1 MARVWNAWRAQR
13 HGAEPTARA
22 VGPVRARPVPLGTVR
37 AGSVRST
44 ARFGM
49 FTRTSPRVA
58 SRVVTAAFFDEDPAW
73 DAVVAAEKAADETNT
88 QHDARDGAAL
98 AMSDD
103 FVASKPLE
111 YERSVAAFVCL
122 AVAAVVLSVPF
133 GFVRWNLSTL
143 APLVWWQLGLS
154 TGVGTLMA
162 APLVYACTLPAIRA
176 RCNLPVLARASFGV
190 RGGKIAD
197 LGRGILGLVLFTL
210 ITLAGGEAVLGAASA
225 LANNGVLYDGVFA
238 DPDSFAGLV
247 ERLVAYVAFWAAQC
261 AVLVNLRPDKR
272 LMWCARGGSALVCF
286 HFIRAV
292 AAGFR
297 EAALLDLPL
306 APLVPEFW
314 THAVLTAGVW
324 FTLAALLPDYA
335 RKCVNEDGYL
345 KAQAFWLP
353 LLAGC
358 VAVAALGVTGESS
371 PVACLLS
378 VAAACLVTNATA
390 TSVGAVSAIRAW
402 KPQGAKR
409 SAFIVALVALIAAPL
424 AMTWQQVIAASSWAV
439 GIGSLLVAPAI
450 GVVLAHY
457 WLRSGRSIDAESLY
471 KRDDT
476 NGKYWYQGG
485 VSVRAVAALF
495 VGAAPN
501 LAALAAGVVAS
512 LKSTGQM
519 RLNLYIVNS
528 EYSSL
533 VGMFLAAG
541 TYVASLALFPLIPRW
556 MESAQVLQQ
565 FVMCLEQTV
574 ALFAF
579 CVTFVLSIPGKL
591 AAKFL
596 EFQAERTARAAA
608 IADTESNSTEAQA
621 WIDGWKD
628 GQPDVKVTRAMRTV
642 DAGSIGR
649 RVQARLDAQEAEER
663 RKLDEVMKKP
673 DVVLAKKDMDRARK
687 EATDAVAQYEEATKM
702 SFGADRDLALK
713 EARRLVEASYQLK
726 VKCEMHFEALVYKY
740 MDKIIRDAG
749 APAEEKE
756 RAMVAAVN
764 TIKAEARAAAE
775 AAKEALKTAAEAA
788 KRRRE
793 EEEARKKE
801 FEAEMKAAK
810 EAEAK
815 AKVEAA
821 AKAKAEA
828 EAKAKA
834 EVEAKAKAEAEAK
847 AKAEAEAKAKAEAE
861 AKAAA
866 KAEEE
871 RKNIQA
877 EVEAKARAK
886 AEAAEKAKAEA
897 AAKAKA
903 EEEAA
908 GKRAAENAAKAKAEE
923 EAAKV
928 KAEKEAAFAEDEMVI
943 KLAEPAPTDPELPN
957 ASATTAVA
965 SGDTNGAL
973 GVLVLLA
980 AILVFVAAAM
990 MGTDGLNV

>member
-1 MARVWNAWRAQR
+1 
-13 HGAEPTARA
+13 
-22 VGPVRARPVPLGTVR
+22 
-37 AGSVRST
+37 
-44 ARFGM
+44 
-49 FTRTSPRVA
+49 
-58 SRVVTAAFFDEDPAW
+58 
-73 DAVVAAEKAADETNT
+73 
-88 QHDARDGAAL
+88 
-98 AMSDD
+98 
-103 FVASKPLE
+103 
-111 YERSVAAFVCL
+111 
-122 AVAAVVLSVPF
+122 
-133 GFVRWNLSTL
+133 
-143 APLVWWQLGLS
+143 
-154 TGVGTLMA
+154 
-162 APLVYACTLPAIRA
+162 
-176 RCNLPVLARASFGV
+176 
-190 RGGKIAD
+190 
-197 LGRGILGLVLFTL
+197 
-210 ITLAGGEAVLGAASA
+210 
-225 LANNGVLYDGVFA
+225 
-238 DPDSFAGLV
+238 
-247 ERLVAYVAFWAAQC
+247 
-261 AVLVNLRPDKR
+261 
-272 LMWCARGGSALVCF
+272 
-286 HFIRAV
+286 
-292 AAGFR
+292 
-297 EAALLDLPL
+297 
-306 APLVPEFW
+306 
-314 THAVLTAGVW
+314 
-324 FTLAALLPDYA
+324 
-335 RKCVNEDGYL
+335 
-345 KAQAFWLP
+345 
-353 LLAGC
+353 
-358 VAVAALGVTGESS
+358 
-371 PVACLLS
+371 
-378 VAAACLVTNATA
+378 
-390 TSVGAVSAIRAW
+390 
-402 KPQGAKR
+402 
-409 SAFIVALVALIAAPL
+409 
-424 AMTWQQVIAASSWAV
+424 
-439 GIGSLLVAPAI
+439 
-450 GVVLAHY
+450 
-457 WLRSGRSIDAESLY
+457 
-471 KRDDT
+471 
-476 NGKYWYQGG
+476 
-485 VSVRAVAALF
+485 
-495 VGAAPN
+495 
-501 LAALAAGVVAS
+501 
-512 LKSTGQM
+512 
-519 RLNLYIVNS
+519 
-528 EYSSL
+528 
-533 VGMFLAAG
+533 
-541 TYVASLALFPLIPRW
+541 
-556 MESAQVLQQ
+556 
-565 FVMCLEQTV
+565 
-574 ALFAF
+574 
-579 CVTFVLSIPGKL
+579 LSIPGKL

-810 EAEAK
+810 
-815 AKVEAA
+815 
-821 AKAKAEA
+821 
-828 EAKAKA
+828 
-834 EVEAKAKAEAEAK
+834 
-847 AKAEAEAKAKAEAE
+847 
-861 AKAAA
+861 
-866 KAEEE
+866 
-871 RKNIQA
+871 
-877 EVEAKARAK
+877 
-886 AEAAEKAKAEA
+886 AEA

-957 ASATTAVA
+957 ASATTAMA

>member
-1 MARVWNAWRAQR
+1 
-13 HGAEPTARA
+13 
-22 VGPVRARPVPLGTVR
+22 
-37 AGSVRST
+37 
-44 ARFGM
+44 
-49 FTRTSPRVA
+49 
-58 SRVVTAAFFDEDPAW
+58 
-73 DAVVAAEKAADETNT
+73 
-88 QHDARDGAAL
+88 
-98 AMSDD
+98 
-103 FVASKPLE
+103 
-111 YERSVAAFVCL
+111 
-122 AVAAVVLSVPF
+122 
-133 GFVRWNLSTL
+133 
-143 APLVWWQLGLS
+143 
-154 TGVGTLMA
+154 
-162 APLVYACTLPAIRA
+162 
-176 RCNLPVLARASFGV
+176 
-190 RGGKIAD
+190 
-197 LGRGILGLVLFTL
+197 
-210 ITLAGGEAVLGAASA
+210 
-225 LANNGVLYDGVFA
+225 
-238 DPDSFAGLV
+238 
-247 ERLVAYVAFWAAQC
+247 
-261 AVLVNLRPDKR
+261 
-272 LMWCARGGSALVCF
+272 
-286 HFIRAV
+286 
-292 AAGFR
+292 
-297 EAALLDLPL
+297 
-306 APLVPEFW
+306 
-314 THAVLTAGVW
+314 
-324 FTLAALLPDYA
+324 
-335 RKCVNEDGYL
+335 
-345 KAQAFWLP
+345 
-353 LLAGC
+353 
-358 VAVAALGVTGESS
+358 
-371 PVACLLS
+371 
-378 VAAACLVTNATA
+378 
-390 TSVGAVSAIRAW
+390 
-402 KPQGAKR
+402 
-409 SAFIVALVALIAAPL
+409 
-424 AMTWQQVIAASSWAV
+424 
-439 GIGSLLVAPAI
+439 
-450 GVVLAHY
+450 
-457 WLRSGRSIDAESLY
+457 
-471 KRDDT
+471 
-476 NGKYWYQGG
+476 
-485 VSVRAVAALF
+485 
-495 VGAAPN
+495 
-501 LAALAAGVVAS
+501 
-512 LKSTGQM
+512 
-519 RLNLYIVNS
+519 
-528 EYSSL
+528 
-533 VGMFLAAG
+533 
-541 TYVASLALFPLIPRW
+541 

-565 FVMCLEQTV
+565 FVMCMEQTV

-591 AAKFL
+591 AAKFF

-628 GQPDVKVTRAMRTV
+628 GQPDVKVDSSAMRTV

-928 KAEKEAAFAEDEMVI
+928 KAEKEAAFAADEMVK

>member
-1 MARVWNAWRAQR
+1 M
-13 HGAEPTARA
+13 
-22 VGPVRARPVPLGTVR
+22 
-37 AGSVRST
+37 
-44 ARFGM
+44 
-49 FTRTSPRVA
+49 
-58 SRVVTAAFFDEDPAW
+58 
-73 DAVVAAEKAADETNT
+73 
-88 QHDARDGAAL
+88 
-98 AMSDD
+98 
-103 FVASKPLE
+103 
-111 YERSVAAFVCL
+111 
-122 AVAAVVLSVPF
+122 
-133 GFVRWNLSTL
+133 
-143 APLVWWQLGLS
+143 
-154 TGVGTLMA
+154 
-162 APLVYACTLPAIRA
+162 
-176 RCNLPVLARASFGV
+176 
-190 RGGKIAD
+190 
-197 LGRGILGLVLFTL
+197 
-210 ITLAGGEAVLGAASA
+210 
-225 LANNGVLYDGVFA
+225 
-238 DPDSFAGLV
+238 
-247 ERLVAYVAFWAAQC
+247 
-261 AVLVNLRPDKR
+261 
-272 LMWCARGGSALVCF
+272 
-286 HFIRAV
+286 
-292 AAGFR
+292 
-297 EAALLDLPL
+297 
-306 APLVPEFW
+306 
-314 THAVLTAGVW
+314 
-324 FTLAALLPDYA
+324 
-335 RKCVNEDGYL
+335 
-345 KAQAFWLP
+345 
-353 LLAGC
+353 
-358 VAVAALGVTGESS
+358 
-371 PVACLLS
+371 
-378 VAAACLVTNATA
+378 TNATA

-409 SAFIVALVALIAAPL
+409 SAFIVALTALIAAPL

-476 NGKYWYQGG
+476 QGKYWYQGG

-541 TYVASLALFPLIPRW
+541 TYVASLALFPLIPAW

-565 FVMCLEQTV
+565 FVMCMEQTV

-596 EFQAERTARAAA
+596 EFQAERTPRAAA

-628 GQPDVKVTRAMRTV
+628 GQPDVKVVKAMRTV

-834 EVEAKAKAEAEAK
+834 E
-847 AKAEAEAKAKAEAE
+847 AEAKAKAEAE

-928 KAEKEAAFAEDEMVI
+928 KAEKEAAFAADEMVK

>member
-1 MARVWNAWRAQR
+1 LEILLVASPTTAKMFVSTAGVMAPVARVWNAWRAQR

-154 TGVGTLMA
+154 TGVGTAMA

-190 RGGKIAD
+190 RGAKIAD

-261 AVLVNLRPDKR
+261 AVLVTLRPDKR

-409 SAFIVALVALIAAPL
+409 SAFIVALVGAHRGAARDD
-424 AMTWQQVIAASSWAV
+424 VAA
-439 GIGSLLVAPAI
+439 GHR
-450 GVVLAHY
+450 GVVVGRGYRFAARRARHRSRAGALLAQVRAIHRRRVFIQTRRY
-457 WLRSGRSIDAESLY
+457 ARVSTGTRVGSASAPWLRS
-471 KRDDT
+471 
-476 NGKYWYQGG
+476 
-485 VSVRAVAALF
+485 
-495 VGAAPN
+495 
-501 LAALAAGVVAS
+501 
-512 LKSTGQM
+512 
-519 RLNLYIVNS
+519 
-528 EYSSL
+528 SS
-533 VGMFLAAG
+533 
-541 TYVASLALFPLIPRW
+541 
-556 MESAQVLQQ
+556 
-565 FVMCLEQTV
+565 
-574 ALFAF
+574 
-579 CVTFVLSIPGKL
+579 
-591 AAKFL
+591 
-596 EFQAERTARAAA
+596 
-608 IADTESNSTEAQA
+608 
-621 WIDGWKD
+621 
-628 GQPDVKVTRAMRTV
+628 
-642 DAGSIGR
+642 
-649 RVQARLDAQEAEER
+649 ER
-663 RKLDEVMKKP
+663 RP
-673 DVVLAKKDMDRARK
+673 
-687 EATDAVAQYEEATKM
+687 TW
-702 SFGADRDLALK
+702 
-713 EARRLVEASYQLK
+713 RL
-726 VKCEMHFEALVYKY
+726 
-740 MDKIIRDAG
+740 
-749 APAEEKE
+749 
-756 RAMVAAVN
+756 
-764 TIKAEARAAAE
+764 
-775 AAKEALKTAAEAA
+775 
-788 KRRRE
+788 
-793 EEEARKKE
+793 
-801 FEAEMKAAK
+801 
-810 EAEAK
+810 
-815 AKVEAA
+815 
-821 AKAKAEA
+821 
-828 EAKAKA
+828 
-834 EVEAKAKAEAEAK
+834 
-847 AKAEAEAKAKAEAE
+847 
-861 AKAAA
+861 
-866 KAEEE
+866 
-871 RKNIQA
+871 
-877 EVEAKARAK
+877 
-886 AEAAEKAKAEA
+886 
-897 AAKAKA
+897 
-903 EEEAA
+903 
-908 GKRAAENAAKAKAEE
+908 
-923 EAAKV
+923 
-928 KAEKEAAFAEDEMVI
+928 
-943 KLAEPAPTDPELPN
+943 
-957 ASATTAVA
+957 
-965 SGDTNGAL
+965 
-973 GVLVLLA
+973 
-980 AILVFVAAAM
+980 
-990 MGTDGLNV
+990 

>member
-1 MARVWNAWRAQR
+1 
-13 HGAEPTARA
+13 
-22 VGPVRARPVPLGTVR
+22 
-37 AGSVRST
+37 
-44 ARFGM
+44 
-49 FTRTSPRVA
+49 
-58 SRVVTAAFFDEDPAW
+58 
-73 DAVVAAEKAADETNT
+73 
-88 QHDARDGAAL
+88 
-98 AMSDD
+98 
-103 FVASKPLE
+103 
-111 YERSVAAFVCL
+111 
-122 AVAAVVLSVPF
+122 
-133 GFVRWNLSTL
+133 
-143 APLVWWQLGLS
+143 
-154 TGVGTLMA
+154 
-162 APLVYACTLPAIRA
+162 
-176 RCNLPVLARASFGV
+176 
-190 RGGKIAD
+190 
-197 LGRGILGLVLFTL
+197 
-210 ITLAGGEAVLGAASA
+210 
-225 LANNGVLYDGVFA
+225 
-238 DPDSFAGLV
+238 
-247 ERLVAYVAFWAAQC
+247 
-261 AVLVNLRPDKR
+261 
-272 LMWCARGGSALVCF
+272 
-286 HFIRAV
+286 
-292 AAGFR
+292 
-297 EAALLDLPL
+297 
-306 APLVPEFW
+306 
-314 THAVLTAGVW
+314 
-324 FTLAALLPDYA
+324 
-335 RKCVNEDGYL
+335 
-345 KAQAFWLP
+345 
-353 LLAGC
+353 
-358 VAVAALGVTGESS
+358 
-371 PVACLLS
+371 
-378 VAAACLVTNATA
+378 
-390 TSVGAVSAIRAW
+390 
-402 KPQGAKR
+402 
-409 SAFIVALVALIAAPL
+409 
-424 AMTWQQVIAASSWAV
+424 
-439 GIGSLLVAPAI
+439 
-450 GVVLAHY
+450 
-457 WLRSGRSIDAESLY
+457 
-471 KRDDT
+471 
-476 NGKYWYQGG
+476 
-485 VSVRAVAALF
+485 
-495 VGAAPN
+495 
-501 LAALAAGVVAS
+501 
-512 LKSTGQM
+512 M

-541 TYVASLALFPLIPRW
+541 TYVASLALFPLIPAW

-565 FVMCLEQTV
+565 FVMCMEQTV

-628 GQPDVKVTRAMRTV
+628 GQPDVKVVKAMRTV

-834 EVEAKAKAEAEAK
+834 E
-847 AKAEAEAKAKAEAE
+847 AE

-928 KAEKEAAFAEDEMVI
+928 KAEKEAAFAADEMVK

>member
-1 MARVWNAWRAQR
+1 M
-13 HGAEPTARA
+13 
-22 VGPVRARPVPLGTVR
+22 
-37 AGSVRST
+37 
-44 ARFGM
+44 
-49 FTRTSPRVA
+49 
-58 SRVVTAAFFDEDPAW
+58 
-73 DAVVAAEKAADETNT
+73 
-88 QHDARDGAAL
+88 
-98 AMSDD
+98 
-103 FVASKPLE
+103 
-111 YERSVAAFVCL
+111 
-122 AVAAVVLSVPF
+122 
-133 GFVRWNLSTL
+133 
-143 APLVWWQLGLS
+143 
-154 TGVGTLMA
+154 
-162 APLVYACTLPAIRA
+162 
-176 RCNLPVLARASFGV
+176 
-190 RGGKIAD
+190 
-197 LGRGILGLVLFTL
+197 
-210 ITLAGGEAVLGAASA
+210 
-225 LANNGVLYDGVFA
+225 
-238 DPDSFAGLV
+238 
-247 ERLVAYVAFWAAQC
+247 
-261 AVLVNLRPDKR
+261 
-272 LMWCARGGSALVCF
+272 
-286 HFIRAV
+286 
-292 AAGFR
+292 
-297 EAALLDLPL
+297 
-306 APLVPEFW
+306 
-314 THAVLTAGVW
+314 
-324 FTLAALLPDYA
+324 
-335 RKCVNEDGYL
+335 
-345 KAQAFWLP
+345 
-353 LLAGC
+353 
-358 VAVAALGVTGESS
+358 
-371 PVACLLS
+371 
-378 VAAACLVTNATA
+378 TNATA

-409 SAFIVALVALIAAPL
+409 SAFIVALVALVAAPL
-424 AMTWQQVIAASSWAV
+424 AMTWQQVIAAASWAV

-476 NGKYWYQGG
+476 NCKYWYQGG

-621 WIDGWKD
+621 WIDWWKD

-847 AKAEAEAKAKAEAE
+847 AKAEAEAKA
-861 AKAAA
+861 AA

-928 KAEKEAAFAEDEMVI
+928 KAEKEAAFAADEMVI

>member
-1 MARVWNAWRAQR
+1 M
-13 HGAEPTARA
+13 
-22 VGPVRARPVPLGTVR
+22 
-37 AGSVRST
+37 
-44 ARFGM
+44 
-49 FTRTSPRVA
+49 
-58 SRVVTAAFFDEDPAW
+58 
-73 DAVVAAEKAADETNT
+73 
-88 QHDARDGAAL
+88 
-98 AMSDD
+98 
-103 FVASKPLE
+103 
-111 YERSVAAFVCL
+111 
-122 AVAAVVLSVPF
+122 
-133 GFVRWNLSTL
+133 
-143 APLVWWQLGLS
+143 
-154 TGVGTLMA
+154 
-162 APLVYACTLPAIRA
+162 
-176 RCNLPVLARASFGV
+176 
-190 RGGKIAD
+190 
-197 LGRGILGLVLFTL
+197 
-210 ITLAGGEAVLGAASA
+210 
-225 LANNGVLYDGVFA
+225 
-238 DPDSFAGLV
+238 
-247 ERLVAYVAFWAAQC
+247 
-261 AVLVNLRPDKR
+261 
-272 LMWCARGGSALVCF
+272 
-286 HFIRAV
+286 
-292 AAGFR
+292 
-297 EAALLDLPL
+297 
-306 APLVPEFW
+306 
-314 THAVLTAGVW
+314 
-324 FTLAALLPDYA
+324 
-335 RKCVNEDGYL
+335 
-345 KAQAFWLP
+345 
-353 LLAGC
+353 
-358 VAVAALGVTGESS
+358 
-371 PVACLLS
+371 
-378 VAAACLVTNATA
+378 
-390 TSVGAVSAIRAW
+390 
-402 KPQGAKR
+402 
-409 SAFIVALVALIAAPL
+409 
-424 AMTWQQVIAASSWAV
+424 
-439 GIGSLLVAPAI
+439 
-450 GVVLAHY
+450 
-457 WLRSGRSIDAESLY
+457 
-471 KRDDT
+471 
-476 NGKYWYQGG
+476 
-485 VSVRAVAALF
+485 
-495 VGAAPN
+495 
-501 LAALAAGVVAS
+501 
-512 LKSTGQM
+512 
-519 RLNLYIVNS
+519 
-528 EYSSL
+528 
-533 VGMFLAAG
+533 AAG
-541 TYVASLALFPLIPRW
+541 TYVASLALFPLIPAW

-565 FVMCLEQTV
+565 FVMCMEQTV

-596 EFQAERTARAAA
+596 EFQAERTPRAAA

-628 GQPDVKVTRAMRTV
+628 GQPDVKVVKAMRTV

-847 AKAEAEAKAKAEAE
+847 A
-861 AKAAA
+861 AA

-923 EAAKV
+923 EAAKM
-928 KAEKEAAFAEDEMVI
+928 KAEKEAAFAADEMVI